1 MRLKAQHAPYIAN
14 KIGLDLANA
23 SFVTLNSS
31 LESLSDIALKI
42 LQDNIQTERAIDE
55 RARALLEEYTDEIE
69 VYRMDEGDMFRM
81 FKRQIAQDENFSI
94 RWEERCSDLS
104 HQILTSLLEN
114 DAIDF
119 KVSDIIIKNII
130 HKSINEYSKIYERS
144 EEEVLKKLEKY
155 KRKLVY
161 GSEEYEIVFAKLY
174 EEELR
179 KRGLA

>member
-55 RARALLEEYTDEIE
+55 RARALLE
-69 VYRMDEGDMFRM
+69 
-81 FKRQIAQDENFSI
+81 RQIAQDENFSI

>member
-14 KIGLDLANA
+14 KVALDLANA
-23 SFVTLNSS
+23 SFVTLSGS
-31 LESLSDIALKI
+31 LESLSDIALRV
-42 LQDNIQTERAIDE
+42 LQENIQAERAIDE
-55 RARALLEEYTDEIE
+55 RAREILEEYTDEIE
-69 VYRMDEGDMFRM
+69 VYRMDESDMFRM
-81 FKRQIAQDENFSI
+81 FKRQIAQDENFSL

-104 HQILTSLLEN
+104 HHILTRLLKEGV
-114 DAIDF
+114 ITF

-130 HKSINEYSKIYERS
+130 HKSINEYSKIYEKS

-155 KRKLVY
+155 KKKLVY

>member
-14 KIGLDLANA
+14 KIGLDLVNAN
-23 SFVTLNSS
+23 FITLEGS
-31 LESLSDIALKI
+31 LESLSAIALQV
-42 LQDNIQTERAIDE
+42 LQENIQAERAIDE
-55 RARALLEEYTDEIE
+55 KARELLEEYTDEIE

-81 FKRQIAQDENFSI
+81 FKRQIAQDENFSL
-94 RWEERCSDLS
+94 RWKERCSDLS
-104 HQILTSLLEN
+104 HHILTRLLKEGV
-114 DAIDF
+114 ITF

-130 HKSINEYSKIYERS
+130 HKSINEYSKIYEKS

-155 KRKLVY
+155 KKKLVY

>member
-14 KIGLDLANA
+14 KIGLDLVNAN
-23 SFVTLNSS
+23 FITLEGS
-31 LESLSDIALKI
+31 LESLSAIALQV
-42 LQDNIQTERAIDE
+42 LQENIQAERAIDE
-55 RARALLEEYTDEIE
+55 KVRELLEEYTDEIE
-69 VYRMDEGDMFRM
+69 VYRMNEGDMFRM
-81 FKRQIAQDENFSI
+81 FKRQIAQDENFSL

-104 HQILTSLLEN
+104 HHILTRLLKEGV
-114 DAIDF
+114 ITF

-130 HKSINEYSKIYERS
+130 HKSINEYSKIYEKS

-155 KRKLVY
+155 KKKLVY

>member
-1 MRLKAQHAPYIAN
+1 MRLKAQHDPYIAN
-14 KIGLDLANA
+14 KVALDLANA
-23 SFVTLNSS
+23 SFVTLSGS
-31 LESLSDIALKI
+31 LESLSDIALCV
-42 LQDNIQTERAIDE
+42 LQENIQAERAIDE
-55 RARALLEEYTDEIE
+55 RAREILEEYTDEIE
-69 VYRMDEGDMFRM
+69 VYRMDESDMFRM
-81 FKRQIAQDENFSI
+81 FKRQIAQEKNFSL
-94 RWEERCSDLS
+94 RWDERCSDLS
-104 HQILTSLLEN
+104 HQILASLLEE